1 MAILLF
7 YIFGTGCH
15 TSATRQHCSASQPRS
30 SVPIVVIFI
39 KDRFLAEFVE
49 LDTPKTFLTPELR
62 GCVIFT
68 VAGIESEKESK
79 KCLLEQ
85 QQFIIRES
93 NDRIIQCNPSSSCT
107 SPYLTFLITLY
118 HYNSIIVIIGL
129 KMIDK

>member
-15 TSATRQHCSASQPRS
+15 TSATRQHCSASQLRS
-30 SVPIVVIFI
+30 SVLIIVIFI

-68 VAGIESEKESK
+68 VAGIESDKESK

-85 QQFIIRES
+85 HLSLEKVTVASCSVTHRTPAHHPIS
-93 NDRIIQCNPSSSCT
+93 HSS
-107 SPYLTFLITLY
+107 
-118 HYNSIIVIIGL
+118 
-129 KMIDK
+129 